1 MKKLKICCIAVLTL
15 LLIACDRDQEYE
27 PTILSGTAFLADGTP
42 LSGHIIRIDGIREV
56 FCPPIVYCD
65 GEDVMS
71 RDSVFTDVQG
81 AFSITLAPYEEVDY
95 YSVYIDGVFPGT
107 NQCATIRQSIIPGSK
122 VTNLSLLISC
132 E

>member
-1 MKKLKICCIAVLTL
+1 MKKLKICCIAILTL

-42 LSGHIIRIDGIREV
+42 LTNHIIRIEGMRKV

-71 RDSVFTDVQG
+71 RDSVLTDGQG
-81 AFSITLAPYEEVDY
+81 VFSITIAPYEEVDY
-95 YSVYIDGVFPGT
+95 YSVYVDGVLPGN
-107 NQCATIRQSIIPGSK
+107 NQCATFSQSIIPGSK
-122 VTNLSLLISC
+122 ITDLSLLISC